1 MLLKILFW
9 SVLFFVSFLSLVD
22 ITQPVDTPLLSFDK
36 VLHFG
41 IYSFMNV
48 LLLIAYNK
56 NFSIWFLSIT
66 LFVYGI
72 LIEVIQ
78 NQTTYRAA
86 ELGDILAN
94 FFGVLIGV
102 TFSIYVEN
110 IRSFLSKIFIISLFP
125 EEIYFLS
132 KMPSEIDVNSIILI
146 SICSVTATIV
156 VSIFP
161 AIKASKLDPIKSLK
175 YE

>member
-9 SVLFFVSFLSLVD
+9 SVLFFVSFFSLVD
-22 ITQPVDTPLLSFDK
+22 IRQTIDTPLLSFDK

-41 IYSFMNV
+41 IYSIMNV
-48 LLLIAYNK
+48 LLLVAYNK
-56 NFSIWFLSIT
+56 NFSMWFLSIS

-94 FFGVLIGV
+94 SFGFLIGALI
-102 TFSIYVEN
+102 F
-110 IRSFLSKIFIISLFP
+110 KIAYRFNNNPF
-125 EEIYFLS
+125 
-132 KMPSEIDVNSIILI
+132 
-146 SICSVTATIV
+146 
-156 VSIFP
+156 
-161 AIKASKLDPIKSLK
+161 
-175 YE
+175 

>member
-48 LLLIAYNK
+48 LLLTAYNK
-56 NFSIWFLSIT
+56 NYSIWFLSIT

-72 LIEVIQ
+72 LIEVVQ

-94 FFGVLIGV
+94 FFGILIGALI
-102 TFSIYVEN
+102 F
-110 IRSFLSKIFIISLFP
+110 KIAYRFNKHPF
-125 EEIYFLS
+125 
-132 KMPSEIDVNSIILI
+132 
-146 SICSVTATIV
+146 
-156 VSIFP
+156 
-161 AIKASKLDPIKSLK
+161 
-175 YE
+175 

>member
-22 ITQPVDTPLLSFDK
+22 ITKPVDTPLLSFDK

-48 LLLIAYNK
+48 LLLIAYYK
-56 NFSIWFLSIT
+56 NFSIWSLSIS
-66 LFVYGI
+66 LFVYGV
-72 LIEVIQ
+72 LIETIQ

-94 FFGVLIGV
+94 SFGILIGALI
-102 TFSIYVEN
+102 F
-110 IRSFLSKIFIISLFP
+110 KIAHRFNKHL
-125 EEIYFLS
+125 L
-132 KMPSEIDVNSIILI
+132 
-146 SICSVTATIV
+146 
-156 VSIFP
+156 
-161 AIKASKLDPIKSLK
+161 
-175 YE
+175 

>member
-22 ITQPVDTPLLSFDK
+22 TTKIVDTPLLSFDK

-41 IYSFMNV
+41 IYSFLNV

-56 NFSIWFLSIT
+56 NFSMLFLSIT

-78 NQTTYRAA
+78 NQTTYRTA
-86 ELGDILAN
+86 ELVDILAN
-94 FFGVLIGV
+94 SCGILIGALI
-102 TFSIYVEN
+102 F
-110 IRSFLSKIFIISLFP
+110 KIAYRFNKHPL
-125 EEIYFLS
+125 
-132 KMPSEIDVNSIILI
+132 
-146 SICSVTATIV
+146 
-156 VSIFP
+156 
-161 AIKASKLDPIKSLK
+161 
-175 YE
+175 

>member
-22 ITQPVDTPLLSFDK
+22 TTQIVDTPLLSFDK

-41 IYSFMNV
+41 IYSFMNI

-72 LIEVIQ
+72 LIEVAQ

-86 ELGDILAN
+86 ELGDILSN
-94 FFGVLIGV
+94 SFGILIGALI
-102 TFSIYVEN
+102 F
-110 IRSFLSKIFIISLFP
+110 KIAYRFNKHPF
-125 EEIYFLS
+125 
-132 KMPSEIDVNSIILI
+132 
-146 SICSVTATIV
+146 
-156 VSIFP
+156 
-161 AIKASKLDPIKSLK
+161 
-175 YE
+175 

>member
-1 MLLKILFW
+1 MLLKIPFW
-9 SVLFFVSFLSLVD
+9 SVLFFVSFLSLAD
-22 ITQPVDTPLLSFDK
+22 ITQTVDTSLLSFDK

-48 LLLIAYNK
+48 LLLIAYYK
-56 NFSIWFLSIT
+56 NFSIWFLSIS

-94 FFGVLIGV
+94 SSGILIGALI
-102 TFSIYVEN
+102 F
-110 IRSFLSKIFIISLFP
+110 KIAHRFCKHL
-125 EEIYFLS
+125 L
-132 KMPSEIDVNSIILI
+132 
-146 SICSVTATIV
+146 
-156 VSIFP
+156 
-161 AIKASKLDPIKSLK
+161 
-175 YE
+175 

>member
-9 SVLFFVSFLSLVD
+9 SVLFFVSFFSLVD
-22 ITQPVDTPLLSFDK
+22 ITQTVDTPSFDK
-36 VLHFG
+36 VLHFAV
-41 IYSFMNV
+41 YSFVNV

-56 NFSIWFLSIT
+56 NFSIWFLSLT

-94 FFGVLIGV
+94 SFGILIGAMI
-102 TFSIYVEN
+102 F
-110 IRSFLSKIFIISLFP
+110 KIAHRFNKHPF
-125 EEIYFLS
+125 
-132 KMPSEIDVNSIILI
+132 
-146 SICSVTATIV
+146 
-156 VSIFP
+156 
-161 AIKASKLDPIKSLK
+161 
-175 YE
+175 

>member
-9 SVLFFVSFLSLVD
+9 SVIFFVYFLSLVD
-22 ITQPVDTPLLSFDK
+22 ITQPFDTPLLSFDK
-36 VLHFG
+36 ALHFG

-48 LLLIAYNK
+48 LLLTAYNK

-94 FFGVLIGV
+94 SFGILIGALI
-102 TFSIYVEN
+102 F
-110 IRSFLSKIFIISLFP
+110 KIAHRFYKHL
-125 EEIYFLS
+125 L
-132 KMPSEIDVNSIILI
+132 
-146 SICSVTATIV
+146 
-156 VSIFP
+156 
-161 AIKASKLDPIKSLK
+161 
-175 YE
+175 

>member
-22 ITQPVDTPLLSFDK
+22 ITQPIDTSLLSFDK

-48 LLLIAYNK
+48 LLLTAYNK
-56 NFSIWFLSIT
+56 NFSIWFLSLT

-94 FFGVLIGV
+94 SLGILIGALI
-102 TFSIYVEN
+102 F
-110 IRSFLSKIFIISLFP
+110 KIAYRFNKHPF
-125 EEIYFLS
+125 
-132 KMPSEIDVNSIILI
+132 
-146 SICSVTATIV
+146 
-156 VSIFP
+156 
-161 AIKASKLDPIKSLK
+161 
-175 YE
+175 

>member
-1 MLLKILFW
+1 MCIRDRFW

-22 ITQPVDTPLLSFDK
+22 ITQTVDTPLLSFDK

-48 LLLIAYNK
+48 LLLIAYYK
-56 NFSIWFLSIT
+56 NFSIWFLSIS

-94 FFGVLIGV
+94 SFGILIGAMI
-102 TFSIYVEN
+102 F
-110 IRSFLSKIFIISLFP
+110 KIAYRFNKHPF
-125 EEIYFLS
+125 
-132 KMPSEIDVNSIILI
+132 
-146 SICSVTATIV
+146 
-156 VSIFP
+156 
-161 AIKASKLDPIKSLK
+161 
-175 YE
+175 

>member
-22 ITQPVDTPLLSFDK
+22 TSKIVDTPLLSIDK

-41 IYSFMNV
+41 IYSFLNV
-48 LLLIAYNK
+48 LLQIAYNK
-56 NFSIWFLSIT
+56 KVSIWFLSIT

-94 FFGVLIGV
+94 SFGILIGALI
-102 TFSIYVEN
+102 F
-110 IRSFLSKIFIISLFP
+110 KIAYRFNNHPF
-125 EEIYFLS
+125 
-132 KMPSEIDVNSIILI
+132 
-146 SICSVTATIV
+146 
-156 VSIFP
+156 
-161 AIKASKLDPIKSLK
+161 
-175 YE
+175 

>member
-22 ITQPVDTPLLSFDK
+22 ITQPIDTPLLSFDK

-41 IYSFMNV
+41 IYSFLNV
-48 LLLIAYNK
+48 LFLIAYNK
-56 NFSIWFLSIT
+56 NFSIGFLSIM

-94 FFGVLIGV
+94 SSGILIGALI
-102 TFSIYVEN
+102 F
-110 IRSFLSKIFIISLFP
+110 KIAYRFNKHPL
-125 EEIYFLS
+125 
-132 KMPSEIDVNSIILI
+132 
-146 SICSVTATIV
+146 
-156 VSIFP
+156 
-161 AIKASKLDPIKSLK
+161 
-175 YE
+175 